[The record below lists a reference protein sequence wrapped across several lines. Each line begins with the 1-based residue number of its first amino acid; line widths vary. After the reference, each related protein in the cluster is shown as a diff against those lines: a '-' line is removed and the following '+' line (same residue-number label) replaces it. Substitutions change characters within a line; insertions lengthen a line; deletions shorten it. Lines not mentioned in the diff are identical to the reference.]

1 MLLLGRSSSP
11 HYRETG
17 GTTWGMLIAR
27 KPRKPSD
34 SLLDEQVI
42 EKESSNR
49 EKLGFAIKIK
59 VKIVFHSSLWVF

>member
-1 MLLLGRSSSP
+1 MLLIGRSSSP

-27 KPRKPSD
+27 KPSA

-59 VKIVFHSSLWVF
+59 VKIVFHSSLRVF

>member
-1 MLLLGRSSSP
+1 
-11 HYRETG
+11 
-17 GTTWGMLIAR
+17 MLIAR

-59 VKIVFHSSLWVF
+59 VKIVFHSSLRVF